1 MGIGFVI
8 QSIFLGVGLAM
19 DATCVAMTNG
29 LNYPSLK
36 KKHALLIAFMYGF
49 FQALMPLIGYLLG
62 VSFNEILS
70 KLQQEGINLLE
81 ARNAIEEHYLSYQE
95 SINESYDTYIGQIEE
110 INGALEH
117 QKSLVELIYGDK
129 AIKQLDNYYSVSIS
143 NLEMITA
150 AQKNRYALDTEDYLN
165 ALKTNDESLIKAT
178 QEQYMQSADA
188 YFKSLNDLAKMR
200 QEEYLN
206 SIDVLLKNFDEKTQN
221 VKNLL

>member
-70 KLQQEGINLLE
+70 KFTPVIALIILSILGFKMLLE
-81 ARNAIEEHYLSYQE
+81 GLKKCEDEEEEVKPFNFKLLFIQAIATAIDATLP
-95 SINESYDTYIGQIEE
+95 NKE
-110 INGALEH
+110 INVFKNPFHMPIPANNTSTH
-117 QKSLVELIYGDK
+117 RIT
-129 AIKQLDNYYSVSIS
+129 IS
-143 NLEMITA
+143 ITA
-150 AQKNRYALDTEDYLN
+150 
-165 ALKTNDESLIKAT
+165 I
-178 QEQYMQSADA
+178 
-188 YFKSLNDLAKMR
+188 
-200 QEEYLN
+200 
-206 SIDVLLKNFDEKTQN
+206 
-221 VKNLL
+221 

>member
-70 KLQQEGINLLE
+70 KFTPVIALIILSILGFKMLLE
-81 ARNAIEEHYLSYQE
+81 GLKKCEDEEEEVKPFNFKLLFIQAIATAIDALSVGVIMIDYAIPELVVALLLIMTVTFVFSYIAVYL
-95 SINESYDTYIGQIEE
+95 GKKF
-110 INGALEH
+110 GVMLE
-117 QKSLVELIYGDK
+117 DK
-129 AIKQLDNYYSVSIS
+129 ANIIGGIILIVIGLEILIS
-143 NLEMITA
+143 
-150 AQKNRYALDTEDYLN
+150 
-165 ALKTNDESLIKAT
+165 SLI
-178 QEQYMQSADA
+178 
-188 YFKSLNDLAKMR
+188 
-200 QEEYLN
+200 
-206 SIDVLLKNFDEKTQN
+206 
-221 VKNLL
+221 